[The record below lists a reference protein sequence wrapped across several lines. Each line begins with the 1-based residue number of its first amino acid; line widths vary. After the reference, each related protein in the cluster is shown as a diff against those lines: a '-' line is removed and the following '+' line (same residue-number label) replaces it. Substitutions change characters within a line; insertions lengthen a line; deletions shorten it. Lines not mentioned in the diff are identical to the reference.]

1 MKPLKIRRKRLF
13 IALSMVAIIVF
24 LFFGGRYFVY
34 RLIRNS
40 LHDRVDALRKD
51 GVYISFDSV
60 DLDPWN
66 GHIYIKDLKVILGKD
81 SMHADIEAS
90 SRLLHIKGVEIL
102 PFLLEKTLTI
112 RDIALY
118 QPNII
123 YRDKSKLK
131 GSKNQMALDGIKIN
145 HINLAKASVVF
156 KDSTATDTTS
166 LLVMDVDIR
175 KLAFRK
181 EGDSLAWNK
190 ADLVVS
196 NLKISAPKSFYSYS
210 ILKARLNL
218 EEKIFTIDS
227 LKIIPVYDKK
237 VFARTANEQVSRL
250 VATVPHIN
258 ITGLEVWRDNQMHI
272 DAKKIAVD
280 FTLDVYRDKRYPF
293 LKRTYA
299 ELPIQ
304 FIQKLS
310 FQLQVDSISV
320 INSFVRYE
328 EFPEKGDS
336 TGYIFFDKINS
347 SIVKVHNRA
356 SEEKTD
362 EIKMFTSAKFMGKG
376 DLDVIFTY
384 PADTTKPY
392 TTTGVLKNFPMTT
405 INSIL
410 VPAAK
415 VRVESGTMRSLN
427 FNFAY
432 NRYTSNGSV
441 ALNYTDL
448 RVVSLHED
456 ENHQQAISGMKSFLI
471 NTLVLKKDID
481 EKSKDDR
488 LKGTIQFNR
497 DPRRAIFHYWWQSVF
512 SGVKSAYGLDK
523 LLSPKKD
530 IQKDVKK
537 EKRKEKKL
545 KRKQEKV
552 KKA

>member
-1 MKPLKIRRKRLF
+1 
-13 IALSMVAIIVF
+13 VET
-24 LFFGGRYFVY
+24 
-34 RLIRNS
+34 
-40 LHDRVDALRKD
+40 LRKE
-51 GVYISFDSV
+51 GIHISFDSV

-66 GHIYIKDLKVILGKD
+66 GHIFVKNLKVIVGRD
-81 SMHADIEAS
+81 SVRADIEAS
-90 SRLLHIKGVEIL
+90 SRLLHIRGVEIL

-123 YRDKSKLK
+123 YRDKSKIQS
-131 GSKNQMALDGIKIN
+131 GKNNMALDGIKIN
-145 HINLAKASVVF
+145 HINLAHASVLF

-166 LLVMDVDIR
+166 HLIMDIDIR
-175 KLAFRK
+175 KLVFRK

-190 ADLVVS
+190 ADLVIS
-196 NLKISAPKSFYSYS
+196 NLKVTAPKSFYSYS

-227 LKIIPVYDKK
+227 LKVIPVYDKK
-237 VFARTANEQVSRL
+237 MFARMANEQVSRL
-250 VATVPHIN
+250 VASVPHIN
-258 ITGLEVWRDNQMHI
+258 ITGLEVWRDNQLHI

-299 ELPIQ
+299 ELPVQ
-304 FIQKLS
+304 FIQKLP
-310 FQLQVDSISV
+310 FQLQVDSLAITD
-320 INSFVRYE
+320 SFVRYE

-336 TGYIFFDKINS
+336 TGYVFFEKINS
-347 SIVKVHNRA
+347 SIAKVHNRA
-356 SEEKTD
+356 SKEKAD
-362 EIKMFTSAKFMGKG
+362 EIKMVTSAKFMGKG

-384 PADTTKPY
+384 PADTLKPY
-392 TTTGVLKNFPMTT
+392 TTTGTLKNFPMTT

-415 VRVESGTMRSLN
+415 VRIESGTMRNLN
-427 FNFAY
+427 FTFAY
-432 NRYTSNGSV
+432 TKYTSSGSIL
-441 ALNYTDL
+441 LNYKDL

-456 ENHQQAISGMKSFLI
+456 QNHQQAVSGMKSFLI

-497 DPRRAIFHYWWQSVF
+497 DPRRAIFHYWWQSIF

-523 LLSPKKD
+523 LLPSKKD
-530 IQKDVKK
+530 IKKDIKK
-537 EKRKEKKL
+537 EKRKEKRL
-545 KRKQEKV
+545 KRKQEKA
-552 KKA
+552 KKT

>member
-13 IALSMVAIIVF
+13 IALSIVTVIVF
-24 LFFGGRYFVY
+24 LFFGSRYFVF

-40 LHDRVDALRKD
+40 LHDRVEALRKD

-66 GHIYIKDLKVILGKD
+66 GHIFVKDLKVILGKD
-81 SMHADIEAS
+81 SVHADIEAS

-112 RDIALY
+112 RDIALL
-118 QPNII
+118 QPLII

-131 GSKNQMALDGIKIN
+131 GSKDQVALDGIKIN
-145 HINLAKASVVF
+145 HINLANASFLF

-166 LLVMDVDIR
+166 YLTMDVDIR

-196 NLKISAPKSFYSYS
+196 NLNITAPKSFYSYS

-218 EEKIFTIDS
+218 EEKVFTIDS
-227 LKIIPVYDKK
+227 LKIIPVYDKRT
-237 VFARTANEQVSRL
+237 FARVANEQVSRL
-250 VATVPHIN
+250 VATIPHVT
-258 ITGLEVWRDNQMHI
+258 ITGLEIWRDNQMHI
-272 DAKKIAVD
+272 DAEKIAVD

-304 FIQKLS
+304 FIQKLP
-310 FQLQVDSISV
+310 FQLQADTISV
-320 INSFVRYE
+320 TDSFVRYE
-328 EFPEKGDS
+328 EFPENGDS

-376 DLDVIFTY
+376 DLEVIFTY
-384 PADTTKPY
+384 PADTLKPY
-392 TTTGVLKNFPMTT
+392 TTTGSLKNFPMTT

-415 VRVESGTMRSLN
+415 VRVESGMMRSLT

-432 NRYTSNGSV
+432 TRYTSNGAL
-441 ALNYTDL
+441 ALNYKDL
-448 RVVSLHED
+448 RVVSLYED
-456 ENHQQAISGMKSFLI
+456 QNHQQAVSGVKSFLI
-471 NTLVLKKDID
+471 KTLVLKKDID

-488 LKGTIQFNR
+488 LKGTIQFDR

-523 LLSPKKD
+523 LLPSKKD
-530 IQKDVKK
+530 LQKDIKK

-545 KRKQEKV
+545 KRKQERTKTG
-552 KKA
+552 